1 MKLAIYDTFAT
12 APNGAILHFQVFAPT
27 TALQSV
33 VEPLVLNQATADF
46 DFDRLAGENFGRPVA
61 QLAVCSF

>member
-1 MKLAIYDTFAT
+1 MGTKRNFHLREQITRFGFALFVVFLATY
-12 APNGAILHFQVFAPT
+12 LR
-27 TALQSV
+27 
-33 VEPLVLNQATADF
+33 LVLNQATADF